1 MSNPNPLRKE
11 HFVEIGGRRL
21 PLRYEHRDFAR
32 AEGRLGMALLGPPAA
47 EFWAKAG
54 PAYQTGVLLFVGLLH
69 ALPQLTLEQAQDM
82 ITFENAAAIE
92 QAVFEAFSDALR
104 VPGQSGE
111 KEAAADG
118 PLPGTTT
125 GSESGLSPGST
136 SGSRIETSGG

>member
-1 MSNPNPLRKE
+1 MPNLNPLRKQ
-11 HFVEIGGRRL
+11 HFVEIGGRNL
-21 PLRYEHRDFAR
+21 PLRFEHRDFAR

-47 EFWAKAG
+47 EFWSKAG

-82 ITFENAAAIE
+82 ITFENAAEIE

-104 VPGQSGE
+104 IPGQRGE

-125 GSESGLSPGST
+125 GSESGSSPGST
-136 SGSRIETSGG
+136 SGSQIEISGG